1 MLASTRDAHEVRRI
15 IASHVAAV
23 EVTGK
28 KEPPV
33 VRLATG
39 EGVAVAPQVASLR
52 GLILTSWLAAG
63 RLRTRLD

>member
-1 MLASTRDAHEVRRI
+1 VPALGRE

-39 EGVAVAPQVASLR
+39 EGATGESRVASLR
-52 GLILTSWLAAG
+52 GLILTSWIAAG
-63 RLRTRLD
+63 RLRARLA

>member
-1 MLASTRDAHEVRRI
+1 MLDTARDAHEVRRI

-39 EGVAVAPQVASLR
+39 EGLAGTPPAVSPR
-52 GLILTSWLAAG
+52 GCC
-63 RLRTRLD
+63 